1 MFGGLIQLAKSLKG
15 VLGFLSRNSIWISAS
30 VNAPKVQAALPDG
43 LCVCRFHSL
52 LATPMIKYTHFW

>member
-15 VLGFLSRNSIWISAS
+15 VLEFHLDSNF
-30 VNAPKVQAALPDG
+30 NPCPQVQAALPDG

-52 LATPMIKYTHFW
+52 LAVP